1 MRRPGFA
8 LCAVLFAGWGCGGDD
23 LVLPEE
29 PLGGLEIMDGNAQEG
44 SPGVPLP
51 ERLLVRLTDQ
61 EGAGIPDRAV
71 VWSVT
76 SGGGTI
82 NPATDVTDAEGFANA
97 QWTLGPAEGVQ
108 RASAQVPDIGA
119 VTFTAT
125 NADGSGG
132 EPVPSRLMEV
142 EGDGQQVRAG
152 TAVPIRPA
160 IRVLDQD
167 DQPVEGYP
175 VTFVITSGGGN
186 VSGESQITDGEGVA
200 RVGAWTLGAAPGS
213 NTLEARAGSLAGSP
227 VVFTAEGTEPEPEP
241 EPEVDRLV
249 YRTPPRDVEVG
260 ERFRV
265 EVALVDARGD
275 VVPLSEIFIYLGL
288 FREGQD
294 NPTNDLLSGERFE
307 NTDGGIAV
315 FDLSVEQPG
324 RYRLR
329 ALTDDLPELGPHGPQ
344 PYLFSEV
351 FEVE

>member
-125 NADGSGG
+125 NA
-132 EPVPSRLMEV
+132 E
-142 EGDGQQVRAG
+142 
-152 TAVPIRPA
+152 

-186 VSGESQITDGEGVA
+186 VSGESQTTDGEGVA
-200 RVGAWTLGAAPGS
+200 RVGAWTLGAEPGS